1 MPPSI
6 TRMGKSGP
14 PTRNTINN
22 MHTFKTNAS
31 VKKETKRLLK
41 WLAPFKFQIFLVFL
55 LTIVSVVFSVAGP
68 SIMALATDEL
78 AEGVKN
84 IIKGLPANMDY
95 GYIGKVLLGLLGLY
109 VISAIFGGVQAILMS
124 NISTQ
129 FAFNIRTQVMK
140 KINKLPLSF
149 LSQAS
154 QGNVLSIITNDI
166 DTIEASLSQS
176 LIRIVSSTVT
186 LVGIT
191 VMMFLM
197 NWQMALVVILIT
209 PLSFVNIMILVKL
222 SQKHFKNNQ
231 NYLGK
236 VNGHVEEDLSANSVV
251 TSFNLQDKV
260 HDEFEKDNQILREH
274 SFKAEFLSGLLY
286 PSNNFIGN
294 LGYVAVCI
302 VGAIRAASGA
312 ITIGD
317 IQAFMMYVRNFS
329 HPITEISNISSTLQR
344 MAAASERV
352 FGILDADEETAAE
365 KLLSLSD
372 IDIKG
377 EVEFRHVKFG
387 YNPEKTIIKDFSAKA
402 EPGQMVAIVGPTGA
416 GKTTLVKLLMRFYD
430 LNGGEILLDGHDIA
444 GFDRHEV
451 RNYFGMVLQDTWLF
465 SGTIMENI
473 RYGRLDATD
482 EEVIE
487 AAKTAQA
494 DHFISALPKGY
505 QQELDE
511 DSSNL
516 SQGQKQLITIARA
529 ILADP
534 KVLIL
539 DEATSSVD
547 TRTEVLIQE
556 AIDKLLKGRTS
567 FIIAHRLSTIRNADL
582 ILVIDNGDIIEQG
595 NHEELLA
602 KNGFYAN
609 LYNSQFSK

>member
-109 VISAIFGGVQAILMS
+109 VISAIFGGIQAILMS

>member
-1 MPPSI
+1 
-6 TRMGKSGP
+6 MGKSGP
-14 PTRNTINN
+14 PTRNAITN

-31 VKKETKRLLK
+31 VKKEAKRLLK
-41 WLAPFKFQIFLVFL
+41 WLAPFKFQLLLVLL
-55 LTIVSVVFSVAGP
+55 LTLVSVVFSVVGP
-68 SIMALATDEL
+68 KIMSLATNEL
-78 AEGVKN
+78 ADGVKN

-95 GYIGKVLLGLLGLY
+95 GYIGKILLILLGLY
-109 VISAIFGGVQAILMS
+109 VISALFSGLQAIIMS

-129 FAFNIRTQVMK
+129 LAFNIRTQVMK
-140 KINKLPLSF
+140 KINKLPLSY

-154 QGNVLSIITNDI
+154 QGNILSIITNDI
-166 DTIEASLSQS
+166 DVIESSLSQS

-186 LVGIT
+186 LLGIT
-191 VMMFLM
+191 VMMFVM

-209 PLSFVNIMILVKL
+209 PLSFVNVMILVKL

-260 HDEFEKDNQILREH
+260 HEEFEKDNQTLREH
-274 SFKAEFLSGLLY
+274 SFKSEFLSGLLY

-302 VGAIRAASGA
+302 IGAIRAASGA

-329 HPITEISNISSTLQR
+329 HPITEISNISSTLQH

-365 KLLSLSD
+365 NILSLTD

-387 YNPEKTIIKDFSAKA
+387 YNPERTIIHDFSAKA
-402 EPGQMVAIVGPTGA
+402 APGQTIAIVGPTGA

-430 LNGGEILLDGHDIA
+430 LDAGEILLDGHDIA
-444 GFDRHEV
+444 QFDRHEV

-556 AIDKLLKGRTS
+556 AIDELLKGRTS

>member
-41 WLAPFKFQIFLVFL
+41 WLAPFKLQIFLVFL

-109 VISAIFGGVQAILMS
+109 VISAIFGGIQAILMS

>member
-1 MPPSI
+1 MPP
-6 TRMGKSGP
+6 TFKPNRGGA
-14 PTRNTINN
+14 PTRNSITN
-22 MHTFKTNAS
+22 MHTFKTNAN

-41 WLAPFKFQIFLVFL
+41 WLAPFKLQIFLVFL

-68 SIMALATDEL
+68 SIMALATNEL

-109 VISAIFGGVQAILMS
+109 VISAIFSGVQAILMS

-387 YNPEKTIIKDFSAKA
+387 YNPEKTIIEDFSAKA

>member
-1 MPPSI
+1 
-6 TRMGKSGP
+6 
-14 PTRNTINN
+14 

-109 VISAIFGGVQAILMS
+109 VISAIFGGIQAILMS

>member
-1 MPPSI
+1 
-6 TRMGKSGP
+6 
-14 PTRNTINN
+14 
-22 MHTFKTNAS
+22 
-31 VKKETKRLLK
+31 
-41 WLAPFKFQIFLVFL
+41 
-55 LTIVSVVFSVAGP
+55 
-68 SIMALATDEL
+68 MALATNEL

>member
-1 MPPSI
+1 MPPTI
-6 TRMGKSGP
+6 ARMAKGGP

-22 MHTFKTNAS
+22 MHNFKSTAD

-41 WLAPFKFQIFLVFL
+41 WVAPFKIQLFFVLFLTL
-55 LTIVSVVFSVAGP
+55 VSVVFGVVGP
-68 SIMALATDEL
+68 KIMALATNEL

-95 GYIGKVLLGLLGLY
+95 GYIGKVLLSLLGLY
-109 VISAIFGGVQAILMS
+109 VISAIFSGIQAIIMS
-124 NISTQ
+124 NVSTQ
-129 FAFNIRTQVMK
+129 IAFNIRTQVMK
-140 KINKLPLSF
+140 KINRLPLSY

-166 DTIEASLSQS
+166 DTIESSLSQS

-186 LVGIT
+186 LIGTT
-191 VMMFLM
+191 VMMFVM

-231 NYLGK
+231 EYLGK

-260 HDEFEKDNQILREH
+260 HEEFEKDNQTLREH
-274 SFKAEFLSGLLY
+274 SFKSEFLSGLLY

-302 VGAIRAASGA
+302 IGAIRAASGA

-317 IQAFMMYVRNFS
+317 IQAFMIYVRNFS

-352 FGILDADEETAAE
+352 FGILDAEEESEVKE
-365 KLLSLSD
+365 KLSVYD
-372 IDIKG
+372 IDVKG

-387 YNPEKTIIKDFSAKA
+387 YNPERTIIHDFSAKA
-402 EPGQMVAIVGPTGA
+402 EPGQMIAIVGPTGA

-430 LNGGEILLDGHDIA
+430 LDGGEILLDGHDIA
-444 GFDRHEV
+444 KFDRHEI

-494 DHFISALPKGY
+494 DHFISALPNGY

-511 DSSNL
+511 DTGSL

-547 TRTEVLIQE
+547 TRTEILIQE
-556 AIDKLLKGRTS
+556 AIDRLLKGRTS

-609 LYNSQFSK
+609 LYNSQFNK